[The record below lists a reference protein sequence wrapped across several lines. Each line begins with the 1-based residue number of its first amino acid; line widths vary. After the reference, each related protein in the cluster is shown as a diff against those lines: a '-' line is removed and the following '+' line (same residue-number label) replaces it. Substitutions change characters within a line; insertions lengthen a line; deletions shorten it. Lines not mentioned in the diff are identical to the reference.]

1 MSNQYDEK
9 FLNAWKKLL
18 MGSVHKYGQNT
29 IIKNG
34 VKNKNNKMGYIFLLI
49 NPLFLSAKKNK
60 KKIVKKG
67 NIIPITLRSVASPDV
82 IENVIACLNDGL

>member
-18 MGSVHKYGQNT
+18 MGSIHKYCQNT

-34 VKNKNNKMGYIFLLI
+34 VKNKNNKMGYIFYTI
-49 NPLFLSAKKNK
+49 GAIF
-60 KKIVKKG
+60 I
-67 NIIPITLRSVASPDV
+67 
-82 IENVIACLNDGL
+82 GLANL